1 MNKPNQFKIET
12 PAISIESDSG
22 NHAVDVFTVVIVCTV
37 FIIGMKVMKLWLLV
51 NYSYLMIL

>member
-37 FIIGMKVMKLWLLV
+37 FIIGMKVMKLWIKGI
-51 NYSYLMIL
+51 MKRG